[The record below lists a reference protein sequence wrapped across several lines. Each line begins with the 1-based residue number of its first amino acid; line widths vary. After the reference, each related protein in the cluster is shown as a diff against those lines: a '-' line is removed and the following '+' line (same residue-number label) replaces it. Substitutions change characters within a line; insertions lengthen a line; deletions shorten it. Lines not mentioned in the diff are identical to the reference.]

1 MVHLKYPQSP
11 VSQTQDPLH
20 QLRLLSLDIFKVIFY
35 HSRTFHEVLVA
46 CHSSPHPSVSAFLSA
61 SLFLVVSTLIWIFWP
76 FVIVISGFWF
86 ISFLNKACCFIHCSS
101 SGKLWLSGF
110 IFGDCIQIKIHQ
122 LWTVSGLYSQIL
134 VCYFNDY
141 SIMAPFNSLCDEW
154 MISSVYSLSLNNNCV
169 SLYITKRSWYILLLA
184 DHCCNTVS

>member
-20 QLRLLSLDIFKVIFY
+20 QLRLLSSDIFKVIFY

-46 CHSSPHPSVSAFLSA
+46 CHSSPHPSVSAFLSV

-86 ISFLNKACCFIHCSS
+86 ISFLNKASCFIHCSS

-169 SLYITKRSWYILLLA
+169 SLYITKRSLYILF
-184 DHCCNTVS
+184 DC